1 MINGYVI
8 ALIVFSAYL
17 ALIYALKRTKWLDRH
32 SMTLQGPLLMWRT
45 RRGKAFIE
53 RVASKRRF
61 WSWYGKAALWICL
74 ISMIAIMVLLVWE
87 ATIVPQIKT
96 APSPQLVLGIPGI
109 NPIIPIWYGILGLLV
124 AIVVHEFAHGIMTRA
139 GGMRVQSLG
148 LVFLVFPI
156 GAFVEPDEKDLQ
168 EATRSKRMKVYA
180 VGPGTNIV
188 LSLVVLS
195 LFCGVFMS
203 SLEPTHEGALISV
216 TTGGVVLGSPA
227 ERAGLTANCVVV
239 SIDGTSIA
247 SATDLNSRV
256 STHPGALVNVSYY
269 FAGRLHS
276 VSMTDGLVVAFTTS
290 GFAAANASLETG
302 MVLTSLNGTAIG
314 GDSTLKTVMAGT
326 HAGQTV
332 NLTAMSYDSSAGG
345 FVNVTSI
352 KTIQL
357 SDKFQYYEQFDPS
370 HNSADYHGVG
380 FLGAGFSDLGM
391 QVENASYYQET
402 LTNPFIGDKSFTDNS
417 FSALRLIALP
427 FLHLAPLG
435 SPVTEIY
442 HPAHALSWMPDSAF
456 WILANSLYWIFWL
469 NLMVGLT
476 NVLPAVPLDGGYL
489 FRDFMD
495 YLLSK
500 TGRTYTKEQRD
511 KIVGNVVLALALVV
525 LGLIL
530 WQLVGPALNH

>member
-8 ALIVFSAYL
+8 ALIVFLAYL
-17 ALIYALKRTKWLDRH
+17 GLIYVLKRTKWLDRH
-32 SMTLQGPLLMWRT
+32 SMSLQGPLLLWKT
-45 RRGKAFIE
+45 RRGKAFID

-61 WSWYGKAALWICL
+61 WSWYGKVALWVCL
-74 ISMIAIMVLLVWE
+74 LSMIAIMVLLIWE

-109 NPIIPIWYGILGLLV
+109 NPIIPIGYGILGLVV
-124 AIVVHEFAHGIMTRA
+124 AIVVHEFAHGILTRA
-139 GGMRVQSLG
+139 GGMKVQSLG

-156 GAFVEPDEKDLQ
+156 GAFVEPDEKDIQ
-168 EATRSKRMKVYA
+168 EATRSKRAKLYA
-180 VGPGTNIV
+180 AGPGTNIM

-195 LFCGVFMS
+195 LFSGVFMS

-216 TTGGVVLGSPA
+216 TTGGVVVGSPA
-227 ERAGLTANCVVV
+227 ERSGLTANSVVV
-239 SIDGTSIA
+239 SIDGTSIS
-247 SATDLNSRV
+247 SATDLDSRV
-256 STHPGALVNVSYY
+256 SLHPGALVTVSYY
-269 FAGRLHS
+269 YAGQLRS
-276 VSMTDGLVVAFTTS
+276 VNMTDGLVVAFTTS

-302 MVLTSLNGTAIG
+302 MVLTSLNDTVIG
-314 GDSTLKTVMAGT
+314 GDLALRSVMAHT
-326 HAGQTV
+326 HAGQTINV
-332 NLTAMSYDSSAGG
+332 TAMSYDSSTGR
-345 FVNVTSI
+345 FVVNSSI
-352 KTIQL
+352 SKIRL
-357 SDKFQYYEQFDPS
+357 SDKFQYYEKFDPTQ
-370 HNSADYHGVG
+370 NSPDYHGVG
-380 FLGAGFSDLGM
+380 FLGAGFSNLGM
-391 QVENASYYQET
+391 QVENASYYQEA
-402 LTNPFIGDKSFTDNS
+402 LAQPFKGDRSFTDYS

-427 FLHLAPLG
+427 FLHLAPLRT
-435 SPVTEIY
+435 PVTDIY

-511 KIVGNVVLALALVV
+511 KIVGKVVLALALVV

>member
-1 MINGYVI
+1 MINGYII
-8 ALIVFSAYL
+8 ALIVLLAYL
-17 ALIYALKRTKWLDRH
+17 GLIYVLNRTKWLERH
-32 SMTLQGPLLMWRT
+32 SMSLQGPLLMWRT
-45 RRGKAFIE
+45 RRGKEFIE
-53 RVASKRRF
+53 RVASKKRF
-61 WSWYGKAALWICL
+61 WSWYGRAALWICL
-74 ISMIAIMVLLVWE
+74 ISMMAIMILLIWE

-124 AIVVHEFAHGIMTRA
+124 AIVVHEFAHGILTRV
-139 GGMRVQSLG
+139 GGMKVQSLG
-148 LVFLVFPI
+148 IVFLVFPI
-156 GAFVEPDEKDLQ
+156 GAFVEPDEKDIQ
-168 EATRSKRMKVYA
+168 ETTRSKRAKVYA

-188 LSLVVLS
+188 LALVVLS
-195 LFCGVFMS
+195 LFSGVFMS

-227 ERAGLTANCVVV
+227 EKAGLTANCVVV
-239 SIDGTSIA
+239 SIDGTSIS
-247 SATDLNSRV
+247 SATELNNRI
-256 STHPGALVNVSYY
+256 STDPGALVNVSYY
-269 FAGRLHS
+269 LAGKLHS

-302 MVLTSLNGTAIG
+302 MVITSLNGTIIG
-314 GDSTLKTVMAGT
+314 GDPALRNVMANT
-326 HAGQTV
+326 HAGQVV
-332 NLTAMSYDSSAGG
+332 NITAMSYDSSSRR
-345 FVNVTSI
+345 FVDNSSI
-352 KTIQL
+352 STITL
-357 SDKFQYYEQFDPS
+357 SDKFQYYEKFDPS
-370 HNSADYHGVG
+370 HNSEAYRGVG
-380 FLGAGFSDLGM
+380 FLGAGFSNLGM

-402 LTNPFIGDKSFTDNS
+402 LTNPFRGDRSFSDYS

-427 FLHLAPLG
+427 FLHLAPLQ

-442 HPAHALSWMPDSAF
+442 HPAHALGWMPDGAF

-511 KIVGNVVLALALVV
+511 RVVGNVVLALALVV

>member
-1 MINGYVI
+1 MLNGYVI
-8 ALIVFSAYL
+8 ALIVFLAYIG
-17 ALIYALKRTKWLDRH
+17 LIYVLNRTKWLERH
-32 SMTLQGPLLMWRT
+32 SMSLQGPLLMWRT

-53 RVASKRRF
+53 RLASKKRF
-61 WSWYGKAALWICL
+61 WSWYGRIALWICL
-74 ISMIAIMVLLVWE
+74 LSMMAIMVLLIWE

-124 AIVVHEFAHGIMTRA
+124 AIVVHEFAHGILTRA
-139 GGMRVQSLG
+139 GGMKVQSLG

-168 EATRSKRMKVYA
+168 GATRSKRAKVYA

-188 LSLVVLS
+188 LSLVMLS
-195 LFCGVFMS
+195 LFSGVFMS

-216 TTGGVVLGSPA
+216 TTGGVVMGSPA
-227 ERAGLTANCVVV
+227 ERSGLSANCVVV
-239 SIDGTSIA
+239 SIDGTPIS
-247 SATDLNSRV
+247 SATDLNSRI
-256 STHPGALVNVSYY
+256 SPHPGALVNVSYY
-269 FAGRLHS
+269 YAGKLHS
-276 VSMTDGLVVAFTTS
+276 VNMADGLVVAFTTN

-302 MVLTSLNGTAIG
+302 MILTSLNGTAIT
-314 GDSTLKTVMAGT
+314 GDSVLKSVMAGT
-326 HAGQTV
+326 HAGQTI
-332 NLTAMSYDSSAGG
+332 NLTAMSYDSSTEMFA
-345 FVNVTSI
+345 VNSSI
-352 KTIQL
+352 STITL
-357 SDKFQYYEQFDPS
+357 SDKFHYYEKFDPT
-370 HNSADYHGVG
+370 HNSPDYHGVG
-380 FLGAGFSDLGM
+380 FLGAGFSNLGM
-391 QVENASYYQET
+391 QVENASFYKET
-402 LTNPFIGDKSFTDNS
+402 LATPFKGDSSFTDYS

-427 FLHLAPLG
+427 FLHLAPLRT
-435 SPVTEIY
+435 PVTDIY
-442 HPAHALSWMPDSAF
+442 HPVGALSWMPDSAF

-500 TGRTYTKEQRD
+500 TGKIYTKEQRD

>member
-1 MINGYVI
+1 LG
-8 ALIVFSAYL
+8 
-17 ALIYALKRTKWLDRH
+17 LIYVLKRTKWLDRH
-32 SMTLQGPLLMWRT
+32 SMSLQGPLLLWRT

-74 ISMIAIMVLLVWE
+74 LSMIAIMVLLIWE

-124 AIVVHEFAHGIMTRA
+124 AIVVHEFAHGILTRA
-139 GGMRVQSLG
+139 GGMKVESLG

-156 GAFVEPDEKDLQ
+156 GAFVEPNEKELQ
-168 EATRSKRMKVYA
+168 EATRSKRAKVYA
-180 VGPGTNIV
+180 VGPATNIV
-188 LSLVVLS
+188 LSLVMLS
-195 LFCGVFMS
+195 LFSGVFMS

-216 TTGGVVLGSPA
+216 TTGGVVVGSPA
-227 ERAGLTANCVVV
+227 ERSGMTANCVVV
-239 SIDGTSIA
+239 SIDGTPIT

-256 STHPGALVNVSYY
+256 SPHPGALVSVSYY
-269 FAGRLHS
+269 YAGRLHS
-276 VSMTDGLVVAFTTS
+276 VNMTDGLVIAFTS
-290 GFAAANASLETG
+290 DGFAAANASLETG
-302 MVLTSLNGTAIG
+302 MVLTSLNDTIIG
-314 GDSTLKTVMAGT
+314 GDSTLRSVMADT
-326 HAGQTV
+326 RAGQTV
-332 NLTAMSYDSSAGG
+332 NVTAMSYNNSTGRFVNDSSI
-345 FVNVTSI
+345 S
-352 KTIQL
+352 TIQL
-357 SDKFQYYEQFDPS
+357 SDKFHYYEKFDPA
-370 HNSADYHGVG
+370 HNSPAYHGVG
-380 FLGAGFSDLGM
+380 FLGAGFSNLGM
-391 QVENASYYQET
+391 EVENASYYQET
-402 LTNPFIGDKSFTDNS
+402 LAQPFKGDRSFTDYS

-427 FLHLAPLG
+427 FLHLAPLRT
-435 SPVTEIY
+435 PVTDIY

-500 TGRTYTKEQRD
+500 TGRTYSKEQRD

>member
-8 ALIVFSAYL
+8 ALVVFLSYL
-17 ALIYALKRTKWLDRH
+17 ALIYVLKRTKWLDRH
-32 SMTLQGPLLMWRT
+32 SMSLQGPMIMWRT
-45 RRGKAFIE
+45 RRGKAFID
-53 RVASKRRF
+53 RVATKERF

-74 ISMIAIMVLLVWE
+74 LSMIAIMVLLIWE

-109 NPIIPIWYGILGLLV
+109 NPIIPIWYGILGLVV
-124 AIVVHEFAHGIMTRA
+124 AIVVHEFAHGILTRA
-139 GGMRVQSLG
+139 GGMKVQSLG

-168 EATRSKRMKVYA
+168 GATRSKRMKVYA

-227 ERAGLTANCVVV
+227 ERSGMTANCVVV
-239 SIDGTSIA
+239 SIDGTPIT

-256 STHPGALVNVSYY
+256 SPHPGALVKVSYY

-276 VSMTDGLVVAFTTS
+276 VNMTDGLVVAFTTS
-290 GFAAANASLETG
+290 GYAAANASLGTG
-302 MVLTSLNGTAIG
+302 MVLTSLNGTVIG
-314 GDSTLKTVMAGT
+314 GDSNLKAVMAGT
-326 HAGQTV
+326 HAGQTI
-332 NLTAMSYDSSAGG
+332 NLTAMSYDSSAGR
-345 FVNVTSI
+345 FVVNSSI

-357 SDKFQYYEQFDPS
+357 SDKFHYYEEFDPS
-370 HNSADYHGVG
+370 HNSPAYHGVG
-380 FLGAGFSDLGM
+380 FLGAGFSNLGM
-391 QVENASYYQET
+391 QVENASYYQQT
-402 LTNPFIGDKSFTDNS
+402 LMNPFKGDRSLTDNS

-435 SPVTEIY
+435 TPVTQIY

-489 FRDFMD
+489 FRDFVD

-530 WQLVGPALNH
+530 WQLVGPSLNH

>member
-8 ALIVFSAYL
+8 ALIVLLAYL
-17 ALIYALKRTKWLDRH
+17 GLVYVLKKTKWLDRH
-32 SMTLQGPLLMWRT
+32 SMSLQGPLLMWRT
-45 RRGKAFIE
+45 RRGKAFID
-53 RVASKRRF
+53 RVASKQRF
-61 WSWYGKAALWICL
+61 WSWYGRAALWICL
-74 ISMIAIMVLLVWE
+74 LSMMAIMVLLIWE
-87 ATIVPQIKT
+87 ATIVPKIKT

-109 NPIIPIWYGILGLLV
+109 NPIIPIGYGILGLLV
-124 AIVVHEFAHGIMTRA
+124 AIVVHEMAHGILTRA

-148 LVFLVFPI
+148 LVFLVVPI

-168 EATRSKRMKVYA
+168 EATRSKRAKVYA

-195 LFCGVFMS
+195 LFSGVFMS

-216 TTGGVVLGSPA
+216 TTGGVVVGSPA

-239 SIDGTSIA
+239 SIDGTPISG
-247 SATDLNSRV
+247 ATDLNSRI
-256 STHPGALVNVSYY
+256 SPLPGEVVNVSYY
-269 FAGRLHS
+269 LGGRLHS
-276 VSMTDGLVVAFTTS
+276 VNMTDGLVVAFTTT

-302 MVLTSLNGTAIG
+302 MVLTSLNDTVIG
-314 GDSTLKTVMAGT
+314 GDATLKSVMAHT
-326 HAGQTV
+326 HAGQV
-332 NLTAMSYDSSAGG
+332 LNLTAMSFDSLKGR
-345 FVNVTSI
+345 FVLNS
-352 KTIQL
+352 TISTIRL
-357 SDKFQYYEQFDPS
+357 SDKFQYYQKYDPD
-370 HNSADYHGVG
+370 HNTPAYHGVG
-380 FLGAGFSDLGM
+380 FLGAGFSNLGM
-391 QVENASYYQET
+391 AVENASYYQET
-402 LTNPFIGDKSFTDNS
+402 LMNPFKGDRSFTDYS

-427 FLHLAPLG
+427 FLHLAPLRT
-435 SPVTEIY
+435 PVTEIY

-456 WILANSLYWIFWL
+456 WLLANSLYWIFWL

-530 WQLVGPALNH
+530 WQLVGPALNS